1 MIASTKAPKEIRCA
15 IYTRKSTTEGLEQEF
30 NTLDAQR
37 ESASAYIASQRHE
50 GWVEIETRYDDG
62 GFTGGNMDRPALKQL
77 LADIKAGRI
86 DCVVVYKVDRLSRS
100 LLDFS
105 RIMETLDAADCS
117 FVSVTQQFNT
127 CSSMGRLTL
136 NILLSFAQFERE
148 IISERTRDKMGAARR
163 KGKYIGGRPILGYD
177 VDRETKRLV
186 VNQSEAIRVRQI
198 FDLYLEHQG
207 LIATIDALER
217 QRYRT
222 KLWITKSGKTIGG
235 IRFNKNALYGLLT
248 NRIYLGKVTYR
259 DEVYEGEHDAIVDEA
274 TFNKVQSKL
283 RSNRVNAGDRVHRTS
298 AGVLAGLLHC
308 SACNCLM
315 VHSSSGGPTKP
326 RRYRYY
332 VCNKAAKRG
341 RKTCPRPSLPA
352 EEVEQFVLAQ
362 LQSLKIDEQLLN
374 DTCGRVRRSISQQRH
389 ELRDE
394 SSKLCLET
402 RQTERAIDA
411 LSTPLADPARDATRL
426 ESLASLNEQLYR
438 HRVRQTTL
446 TEKIAALDSATPD
459 RHSILRAIDD
469 LETLW
474 GHMTLS
480 ERSRL
485 MSLLIER
492 IEHDPAESCISITLS
507 PTGLQSLGTSTSN
520 GNPSV

>member
-1 MIASTKAPKEIRCA
+1 MIASTKQTKEIRCA

-37 ESASAYIASQRHE
+37 ESALAYIASQRHE

-77 LADIKAGRI
+77 LADIQSGRVN
-86 DCVVVYKVDRLSRS
+86 CVVVYKVDRLSRS

-186 VNQSEAIRVRQI
+186 VNESEAVRVRQI
-198 FDLYLEHQG
+198 FDLYLEHEG
-207 LIATIDALER
+207 LIPTVDAI
-217 QRYRT
+217 QQQGFRT
-222 KLWITKSGKTIGG
+222 KLWITKAGRKIGG
-235 IRFNKNALYGLLT
+235 IRFDKNALHLLLT
-248 NRIYLGKVTYR
+248 NRTYLGKVTYH

-274 TFNKVQSKL
+274 TFNSVQSKL
-283 RSNRVNAGDRVHRTS
+283 RSNRINAGDRLHKTS
-298 AGVLAGLLHC
+298 AGVLAGLIHC

-315 VHSSSGGPTKP
+315 THSSSGGASKP
-326 RRYRYY
+326 RQYRYY
-332 VCNKAAKRG
+332 VCNKATKRG
-341 RKTCPRPSLPA
+341 RKSCPRPSLPA
-352 EEVEQFVLAQ
+352 EEIERFVVAQ
-362 LQSLKIDEQLLN
+362 LRSLTIDESLLN
-374 DTCGRVRRSISQQRH
+374 DACHRVRRTITRQQH
-389 ELRDE
+389 DLRDE
-394 SSKLCLET
+394 SAKLFAEI
-402 RQTERAIDA
+402 RQTEKAIDA
-411 LSTPLADPARDATRL
+411 LSTPLTDPIREATRL
-426 ESLASLNEQLYR
+426 ESLASLNEQLHR
-438 HRVRQTTL
+438 DRVRQRTL
-446 TEKIAALDSATPD
+446 TEKIAALDSTTPD
-459 RHSILRAIDD
+459 RVSILRAIDD

-492 IEHDPAESCISITLS
+492 IDHDPIESNISITLS
-507 PTGLQSLGTSTSN
+507 PAGLDSLGTSTSN
-520 GNPSV
+520 GN